1 MDEDKIKTEAE
12 LQIERLKKMREA
24 KEEKNKKIMI
34 DAFTPP
40 QRNIEN
46 KIKIKRQPRMICID
60 KDVFEKI
67 HQIVSKINNK
77 KNMKKISKKRFINA
91 LLKEILKLDLKFEEI
106 NDLNEIKKIFEKI
119 HIE

>member
-40 QRNIEN
+40 QRNLED
-46 KIKIKRQPRMICID
+46 KIKRKRQPRMICID

-67 HQIVSKINNK
+67 HRIVGKINNK
-77 KNMKKISKKRFINA
+77 KIMKKISKKRFINA
-91 LLKEILKLDLKFEEI
+91 LLKEILKVDLKLEEI
-106 NDLNEIKKIFEKI
+106 NDLDEMKKIFEKI
-119 HIE
+119 RIE